1 MGNINAVVMREKLHK
16 REKHGK
22 SGNTVTQQEL
32 LYSCQTPAVVI
43 HIYYEYLV
51 TRLLSRLSALPICS
65 SMTQFT
71 IFTNRYYTFLHFIM
85 LILGAARGSFFLPY
99 NGC

>member
-1 MGNINAVVMREKLHK
+1 MGNKSAVVMREKLHK
-16 REKHGK
+16 REKDEEG
-22 SGNTVTQQEL
+22 GNTVSQQEL

-51 TRLLSRLSALPICS
+51 TRLLSRLSAPPISS

-71 IFTNRYYTFLHFIM
+71 IFTNRYCTFLHFIM
-85 LILGAARGSFFLPY
+85 LILWAARGSFFSSI
-99 NGC
+99 